1 MRRSWAL
8 RAPAPAV
15 PAALA
20 LAAGILLAVTLPVP
34 PSAFLAGL
42 AGLAATAAIA
52 AGLGGERR
60 LAAAGGLLLVL
71 LAGYV
76 RARPVLVVDR
86 DLATRTAAGA
96 RDDDV
101 FEVRGWLV
109 TYWRKSGS
117 LWSARL
123 DVVEATREGVPVPL
137 PGRIVLSVAGETD
150 PGPLTGFGDLVRVRG
165 PLRLPDPGAISS
177 SPFSLAPE
185 PRMPQKSA
193 AQIDVLEGPRG
204 VSGLLARLHRGAS
217 ARLAAGLEG
226 ASDAERRSA
235 VFAAALLLGETAELT
250 PATVSAFRDGG
261 VAHVL
266 AISGLH
272 VGLLALG
279 LAFALRPLRLRVA
292 VRDATLLA
300 ATLAFAAFTGGRAPV
315 LRAALMIGLYLAARL
330 LGRPTSPAQV
340 LGLSAV
346 VLLLADPSSLF
357 DVGFLLTY
365 AAVFGI
371 AALGPLFARPLRE
384 RLPAPLADGI
394 AATLGAE
401 LCVFPI
407 QATVFH
413 VIPFVALLS
422 NLVVVPLAGLFLFVA
437 ALLFPL
443 LLAGPVA
450 AAFALGPLALLSE
463 AIFGLLHLLDGL
475 GAVRVVPTPLFAE
488 AVLLA
493 LLLAAAGTLRA
504 RRPRRAA
511 FTGALA
517 LVFLAAARPS
527 AAERPG
533 EARLVALDVGQGDS
547 FLLVT
552 DAGRILVDGGGTFD
566 AAYEFG
572 RARLLPRLAALGTVS
587 FDAVVLSHPHPD
599 HSRGL
604 LAALKLLPVGRLY
617 LPRGTPRNPFL
628 DELLAAAGRAGVPVE
643 ALGAGDLFAAA
654 GVDFEVLHP
663 GPETY
668 ARSPENNGSL
678 VLAVRL
684 GSRRV
689 LLTGDIEA
697 AAEADLVARRAD
709 LSADVLKVA
718 HHGSRTSTTPAFL
731 ARVSP
736 RLALVGVGRRN
747 RFGHPGTAVMERLA
761 GAGARVFRT
770 DRHGDVSLLFRQGRI
785 FPSRPFAGRPGGLP

>member
-1 MRRSWAL
+1 
-8 RAPAPAV
+8 V

-34 PSAFLAGL
+34 PSLPLGVLLAIASLAAIGAGL
-42 AGLAATAAIA
+42 AGD
-52 AGLGGERR
+52 RR
-60 LAAAGGLLLVL
+60 LAAAGALLLVL

-76 RARPVLVVDR
+76 RARPALVVDR
-86 DLATRTAAGA
+86 ALATRTAAGA

-101 FEVRGWLV
+101 FEVRGRLAS
-109 TYWRKSGS
+109 YWRKSGS

-123 DVVEATREGVPVPL
+123 DVADASREGVPVPL
-137 PGRIVLSVAGETD
+137 PGRILLSVGGTTD
-150 PGPLTGFGDLVRVRG
+150 PATRAGYGDLVRVRG

-177 SPFSLAPE
+177 SPVVLAPE
-185 PRMPQKSA
+185 PRMPQKGA
-193 AQIDVLEGPRG
+193 AQVDVLDGPRG
-204 VSGLLARLHRGAS
+204 VSGLLARLHRGAA
-217 ARLAAGLEG
+217 ARLAASLEG
-226 ASDAERRSA
+226 ATDAERGA
-235 VFAAALLLGETAELT
+235 AAFAAALLLGETTELA
-250 PATVSAFRDGG
+250 PETVSAFRDGG

-272 VGLLALG
+272 VGLLVLG

-292 VRDATLLA
+292 VRDVLLLLA
-300 ATLAFAAFTGGRAPV
+300 TFTFAAFTGGRAPV

-330 LGRPTSPAQV
+330 IGRPTSPTQV
-340 LGLSAV
+340 FGLSAL
-346 VLLLADPSSLF
+346 VLLLVDPSSLF

-371 AALGPLFARPLRE
+371 SALGPLVARPLRE
-384 RLPAPLADGI
+384 RLPAPLADGV

-407 QATVFH
+407 QASVFH
-413 VIPFVALLS
+413 VVPFVALLS
-422 NLVVVPLAGLFLFVA
+422 NLVVVPLAGLFLFAA
-437 ALLFPL
+437 ALLFPFL
-443 LLAGPVA
+443 IAGPLA
-450 AAFALGPLALLSE
+450 ASFALGPLSLLSE
-463 AIFGLLHLLDGL
+463 AILGLLGVLDAL
-475 GAVRVVPTPLFAE
+475 GAVRVVPTPLLAE
-488 AVLLA
+488 MVLLA
-493 LLLAAAGTLRA
+493 ILLVSAGTLRA
-504 RRPRRAA
+504 RRLRRFA

-517 LVFLAAARPS
+517 LVFLASARPS
-527 AAERPG
+527 VAERPG

-552 DAGRILVDGGGTFD
+552 HEGRVLVDGGGTFD

-572 RARLLPRLAALGTVS
+572 RARLLPRLAALGAVS
-587 FDAVVLSHPHPD
+587 FDAIVLSHPHPD

-604 LAALKLLPVGRLY
+604 LAALKLLPVDRVY
-617 LPRGTPRNPFL
+617 LPRGAPRNPFL
-628 DELLAAAGRAGVPVE
+628 DELLEASARAGVPAE
-643 ALGAGDLFAAA
+643 ALGAGDGFAAA

-663 GPETY
+663 GSRTY

-678 VLAVRL
+678 VLALRL

-697 AAEADLVARRAD
+697 AAEADLLARRVS
-709 LSADVLKVA
+709 LTADVLKVP

-747 RFGHPGTAVMERLA
+747 RFGHPGAAVMERLA
-761 GAGARVFRT
+761 AAGARVFRT
-770 DRHGDVSLLFRQGRI
+770 DRHGDVSLLFRDGRI
-785 FPSRPFAGRPGGLP
+785 LPSRPFAGSPGGLP